1 MDILEKLA
9 TQGTQDEEK
18 RSKNTTQYALDT
30 AMRKPTQARQT
41 TEGKNEPNIVF
52 MRKSQHRN
60 QNVNT
65 HNMITHTKNVK
76 WIYFVLMLRSTLT

>member
-1 MDILEKLA
+1 MDNLEKLA

-18 RSKNTTQYALDT
+18 RSKNITQYALDT
-30 AMRKPTQARQT
+30 AIRKPTQARQT

-52 MRKSQHRN
+52 MRKRTSQHRS

-65 HNMITHTKNVK
+65 PNMTTHTQ
-76 WIYFVLMLRSTLT
+76 FC